1 MNENPGM
8 HISAKNSNIQAKQLN
23 TIVKFITALIVLL
36 LYAGVAN
43 SQQIA
48 DMVLVEKSKSRLYLM
63 KEGQPFASFRVS
75 FGSNPRGHKQE
86 QGDGRTPEGRYI
98 LDYKN
103 AGSAYYKSIH
113 ISYPNAKDRKAA
125 RKRGVDP
132 GGDIMIHG
140 QKNGYGRLSFIVQRF
155 NWTNGCIA
163 LSDRDMDTV
172 WNAIKPGTPIE
183 IRP

>member
-1 MNENPGM
+1 MNSVVSYYKYVL
-8 HISAKNSNIQAKQLN
+8 I
-23 TIVKFITALIVLL
+23 ALLFLL
-36 LYAGVAN
+36 QTTNVMGA
-43 SQQIA
+43 QKA
-48 DMVLVEKSKSRLYLM
+48 DEVLVIKSKKRLYLM
-63 KEGQPFASFRVS
+63 NKGETFASFHVA
-75 FGSNPRGHKQE
+75 FGSKPKGHKLE
-86 QGDGRTPEGRYI
+86 QGDDRTPEGRYI

-113 ISYPNAKDRKAA
+113 ISYPNAKDRKEA

-140 QKNGYGRLSFIVQRF
+140 QKNGYGRLSLLVQRF

-163 LSDRDMDTV
+163 LSDRDLEQV
-172 WNAIKPGTPIE
+172 WMAVDPGTPIE

>member
-1 MNENPGM
+1 M
-8 HISAKNSNIQAKQLN
+8 I
-23 TIVKFITALIVLL
+23 IVILLFLGTAH
-36 LYAGVAN
+36 
-43 SQQIA
+43 SEQTA
-48 DMVLVEKSKSRLYLM
+48 DLVVVEKSKSRLYLM
-63 KEGQPFASFRVS
+63 REGEAFASFRVA
-75 FGSNPRGHKQE
+75 FGSNPKGHKQE

-103 AGSAYYKSIH
+103 SGSAYYKSIH
-113 ISYPNAKDRKAA
+113 ISYPNAKDRKEA
-125 RKRGVDP
+125 RNLGVDP

-140 QKNGYGRLSFIVQRF
+140 QKNGYGRLSILVQRF

-172 WNAIKPGTPIE
+172 WNAVKPGTPIE

>member
-1 MNENPGM
+1 M
-8 HISAKNSNIQAKQLN
+8 LN
-23 TIVKFITALIVLL
+23 TENSLCGRVKPMKVVLKIIAAAFAFL
-36 LYAGVAN
+36 LHAGIIY
-43 SQQIA
+43 SEQTA

-63 KEGQPFASFRVS
+63 REGKAFASFHVA
-75 FGSNPRGHKQE
+75 FGSSPRGHKQE

-98 LDYKN
+98 LDHKN
-103 AGSAYYKSIH
+103 PGSAYYKSIH
-113 ISYPNAKDRKAA
+113 ISYPNAKDRKEA

-140 QKNGYGRLSFIVQRF
+140 QKNGYGRLSILVQRF

-163 LSDRDMDTV
+163 LSDRDMEKV
-172 WNAIKPGTPIE
+172 WNAVKPGTPIE

>member
-1 MNENPGM
+1 MNESPGM
-8 HISAKNSNIQAKQLN
+8 PISLINSCVRVKPLN
-23 TIVKFITALIVLL
+23 TIVKIITTAIVILL
-36 LYAGVAN
+36 SLGVAH
-43 SQQIA
+43 SEQIA

-63 KEGQPFASFRVS
+63 REGQPFASFHVS

-103 AGSAYYKSIH
+103 VGSAYYKSIH
-113 ISYPNAKDRKAA
+113 ISYPNAKDRKEAS
-125 RKRGVDP
+125 KRGVDP

-140 QKNGYGRLSFIVQRF
+140 QKNGYGRLSFLVQRF

-172 WNAIKPGTPIE
+172 WNAIKPGTPIV
-183 IRP
+183 ISP

>member
-1 MNENPGM
+1 MNSVGS
-8 HISAKNSNIQAKQLN
+8 HYKY
-23 TIVKFITALIVLL
+23 ALIALL
-36 LYAGVAN
+36 FILQTTNVMGE
-43 SQQIA
+43 QKA
-48 DMVLVEKSKSRLYLM
+48 DAVLVDKSEKRLYLIR
-63 KEGQPFASFRVS
+63 EGEPFASFRVS

-113 ISYPNAKDRKAA
+113 ISYPNAKDLKEA

-140 QKNGYGRLSFIVQRF
+140 QKNGYGRLSFLVQRF

-172 WNAIKPGTPIE
+172 WKAVEPGTPIE
-183 IRP
+183 IKP

>member
-1 MNENPGM
+1 MGE
-8 HISAKNSNIQAKQLN
+8 QR
-23 TIVKFITALIVLL
+23 
-36 LYAGVAN
+36 
-43 SQQIA
+43 A
-48 DMVLVEKSKSRLYLM
+48 DAVLVVKSEKRLYLM
-63 KEGQPFASFRVS
+63 REGEPFASFRVS

-103 AGSAYYKSIH
+103 PGSAYYKSIH
-113 ISYPNAKDRKAA
+113 ISYPNAKDRKEA

-140 QKNGYGRLSFIVQRF
+140 QKNGYGWLSFLVQRF

-163 LSDRDMDTV
+163 LSDRDMDIV
-172 WNAIKPGTPIE
+172 WNAVKPGTPIE
-183 IRP
+183 IKP